1 MKMLIE
7 RRAYF
12 ARVVALWMAVVLPV
26 NALDLVESVQLA
38 KANDPRWSRIE
49 AVQSVAVEKSNQAFG
64 ALLPDVRLNSSYNF
78 NHYKG
83 EVAPIEVGDSPLAKA
98 IIDFFFPDITEPL
111 DESYRAR
118 TLSGVARFG
127 LLNRDSWLRFEG
139 AKYFVSQSEAE
150 HAAAAQG
157 LLLELVEAY
166 FSSLSAMIDKNFAL
180 AEMRASGA
188 QREQIQLGYEEGVS
202 KQVEV
207 LNAETAFDSSKS
219 NLRLAEGKAAIA
231 DGRLGSLIGRDVDKL
246 AVMRDD
252 LVVEAAYGDDVTPWL
267 EKAEQQNPTLRARQM
282 AAESARKEYQARKA
296 AHWPKVD
303 LVARYDDYTTTG
315 GRGFTPGAEQTSIG
329 IELNVPIYQGGRVQS
344 AAREAAHRWVEAKD
358 LYKEER
364 IRVQR
369 EVKERFA
376 MLNLSVDTVAYRE
389 KVIATQQQLVDKA
402 EADYQAGT
410 GSFRQIIESMRLL
423 VAAKKEY
430 ESARIDYILER
441 VRFGQAVGQLD
452 DGEVVEVNEWLVAGD
467 AVDPAD

>member
-1 MKMLIE
+1 
-7 RRAYF
+7 
-12 ARVVALWMAVVLPV
+12 
-26 NALDLVESVQLA
+26 
-38 KANDPRWSRIE
+38 
-49 AVQSVAVEKSNQAFG
+49 
-64 ALLPDVRLNSSYNF
+64 
-78 NHYKG
+78 
-83 EVAPIEVGDSPLAKA
+83 
-98 IIDFFFPDITEPL
+98 
-111 DESYRAR
+111 
-118 TLSGVARFG
+118 
-127 LLNRDSWLRFEG
+127 
-139 AKYFVSQSEAE
+139 
-150 HAAAAQG
+150 
-157 LLLELVEAY
+157 
-166 FSSLSAMIDKNFAL
+166 MIDKNFAL